1 MQLRHPNV
9 VRCWGVVAAE
19 PMLGIVLEYCAGGDV
34 RHAAQGGRP
43 EERVRMNSLRM
54 SSFMIKARAPGADA
68 AARCRSV

>member
-34 RHAAQGGRP
+34 RHALKG
-43 EERVRMNSLRM
+43 LT
-54 SSFMIKARAPGADA
+54 
-68 AARCRSV
+68 